1 MTKHWFDR
9 DSRQIH
15 LSIQID
21 KCLKQSNQHDA
32 GKEECGN
39 ASWPLAT
46 MPIVLAV

>member
-9 DSRQIH
+9 DSIQIH

-21 KCLKQSNQHDA
+21 KYLKQSNQCNA

-39 ASWPLAT
+39 ARWLSTT
-46 MPIVLAV
+46 MPVLAV